1 MKIKINELINENE
14 NINDNYKK
22 LCSESAIA

>member
-1 MKIKINELINENE
+1 MKMKINELINENE

-22 LCSESAIA
+22 LCPESAIA